1 MGNPKGSCRS
11 RVVKS
16 VNGFIAFSSVSC
28 HSSEVRRGRK
38 GQKQFLKGSSMGNC
52 WRLIILGYF
61 NNNWTIVIFLKSKD
75 GALMATRS
83 FQFTFCLLGRR
94 NYRLT
99 FISPISPQ
107 CRDKSSVLWQQNL
120 IVVLKWL
127 LHDLH
132 FSLSKYTEQSW
143 VNIWYRL
150 SMLNYCK

>member
-75 GALMATRS
+75 EALMVTRS
-83 FQFTFCLLGRR
+83 VQFTFCLVGRR
-94 NYRLT
+94 YYRLT
-99 FISPISPQ
+99 FLTFLRFPLGVGTKAQSCGSRI
-107 CRDKSSVLWQQNL
+107 
-120 IVVLKWL
+120 WL
-127 LHDLH
+127 LSWSD
-132 FSLSKYTEQSW
+132 FCMIFISVSQNILSKVES
-143 VNIWYRL
+143 IFGIGFP
-150 SMLNYCK
+150 C